1 MLKKAISYE
10 KTNFGKTYLCVD
22 AEELELGDFCVM
34 AYFTIAQH
42 SLDISELPKKKK
54 RKVLGNYPGRDGL
67 SSIPTY
73 LIGQLGRSDLYT
85 KEDLPGEQL
94 LNECYHAISKAAR
107 IVGGKIII
115 LECREKMYDKFYKN
129 QGFNDLYGELS
140 EEGLYTLYKKIDFS
154 EYWKE

>member
-1 MLKKAISYE
+1 M
-10 KTNFGKTYLCVD
+10 
-22 AEELELGDFCVM
+22 
-34 AYFTIAQH
+34 
-42 SLDISELPKKKK
+42 PKKKK